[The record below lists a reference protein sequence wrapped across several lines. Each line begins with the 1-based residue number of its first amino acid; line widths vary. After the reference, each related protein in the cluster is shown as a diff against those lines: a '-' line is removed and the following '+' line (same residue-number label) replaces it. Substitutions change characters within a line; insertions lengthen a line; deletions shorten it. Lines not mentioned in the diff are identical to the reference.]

1 MVPRNEHLIRKL
13 GECQL
18 FRIVLMNITG
28 HEFDNLPVLAASFPL
43 SAAADL
49 GDFVH
54 QPACQLVRYDQA
66 IDFLG
71 NLVIGEQVIQ
81 YQSGFI

>member
-1 MVPRNEHLIRKL
+1 
-13 GECQL
+13 
-18 FRIVLMNITG
+18 MNVTG
-28 HEFDNLPVLAASFPL
+28 HKIDNLSMLAAALPL
-43 SAAADL
+43 PAAADP

-54 QPACQLVRYDQA
+54 QPPCQLIRYDQA
-66 IDFLG
+66 ADLLG

>member
-1 MVPRNEHLIRKL
+1 M
-13 GECQL
+13 
-18 FRIVLMNITG
+18 
-28 HEFDNLPVLAASFPL
+28 LAAAFPL
-43 SAAADL
+43 PTAADL

-54 QPACQLVRYDQA
+54 QPPYKLIRYDQA
-66 IDFLG
+66 ADLLG